1 MGLAILREM
10 IEREIKPDLP
20 VYTTLV
26 NSFRRDRNLQKCW
39 DLHRQVVR
47 AGMSM
52 DETYLAVMIKVYA
65 AVTYVAYLDA

>member
-26 NSFRRDRNLQKCW
+26 NSFRRDRNLQQCW

-47 AGMSM
+47 GGMSM
-52 DETYLAVMIKVYA
+52 DETYVAVMIKVYA
-65 AVTYVAYLDA
+65 AVNYFAYLDA